1 MQYTLL
7 HFLGCFPVSKS
18 SLDQNSSRYTSQHR
32 KRQPC
37 HAMQIILSRPL
48 VHPPPQPLPLV
59 KPTTTQPEQHYFLPT
74 EAPKFVLCFLVSLVS
89 VSLSSA
95 AAPALFLCFFEPPPA
110 PDLFAL
116 VALVGVA
123 WLEPPSLSPLRKDVE
138 RGVGARAAT
147 GVDAAVSIGVS
158 PPFPKLTL
166 LLLKTLFPSTTTKR
180 LLCPGTLLTPFVYAS
195 NPIIIFP
202 YGVSSRYSVSLRRIS
217 AS

>member
-158 PPFPKLTL
+158 CSYFCQPLECSKNLDSVRSMFPAQHPNTQAQKLCH
-166 LLLKTLFPSTTTKR
+166 K
-180 LLCPGTLLTPFVYAS
+180 
-195 NPIIIFP
+195 
-202 YGVSSRYSVSLRRIS
+202 SRTQE
-217 AS
+217 A